1 MWNLGSGLLP
11 HADELSILGAELF
24 NERHRSHKLRID
36 IISHCCG
43 CRRTGGQ
50 KEQKREFV
58 FRARVHPRPPQGP
71 MDLEYSDD
79 DDQLAKT
86 RVVTYDPSPGLISS
100 PVPV

>member
-1 MWNLGSGLLP
+1 MRRLDNHGMRDSGATWLLEGESEGCIY
-11 HADELSILGAELF
+11 ASSLSVMVGKASK
-24 NERHRSHKLRID
+24 RK
-36 IISHCCG
+36 
-43 CRRTGGQ
+43 
-50 KEQKREFV
+50 QKREFV